1 MHAAGGNLVR
11 PEWGGIEDPSELA
24 AAQVSQIR
32 SMGGWLTHAMDGSV
46 GIKQSMDRLTRRPN
60 AQTNDI

>member
-32 SMGGWLTHAMDGSV
+32 SMGGLV
-46 GIKQSMDRLTRRPN
+46 V
-60 AQTNDI
+60 